1 MRKLTLFLSIFI
13 LPGCASIMLGTTQ
26 DIGISSSPSRA
37 KVTINGVP
45 KGLTP
50 VSIALKRKKKHMI
63 SLELSGYEPY
73 EMVFTKSVSGWA
85 WGNIIFGG
93 LIGLVVDAE
102 SGGLYVL
109 EPKNIRANLIKK
121 SINVS
126 VVLKPEKNWMKIG
139 ELTPLSKNEA
149 QQN

>member
-13 LPGCASIMLGTTQ
+13 LPSCASIMLGTTQ

-50 VSIALKRKKKHMI
+50 VSINLKRKKKHMI

-73 EMVFTKSVSGWA
+73 EMVLTKSVSGWV
-85 WGNIIFGG
+85 WGNIIFVGI
-93 LIGLVVDAE
+93 IGLVVDAA